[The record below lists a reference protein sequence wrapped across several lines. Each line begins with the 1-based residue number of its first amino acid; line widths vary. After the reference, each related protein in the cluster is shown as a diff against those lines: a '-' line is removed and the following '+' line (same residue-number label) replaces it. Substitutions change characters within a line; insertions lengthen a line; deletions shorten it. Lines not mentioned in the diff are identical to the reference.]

1 MEKLLITSNFSF
13 SYSVFKG
20 LRLQT
25 GKNQGLFGK
34 GLKEINH
41 LSHLNTHTKKK
52 TSENKLI
59 LTFFSGLLKKLS
71 EDDSNCQALF
81 SVKKDDQTMLTVL
94 KKFLL
99 SKQHALQTDVGEI
112 LLLIMSKS
120 RREEYGKAILNSDI
134 AGISISHITKSMT

>member
-1 MEKLLITSNFSF
+1 M
-13 SYSVFKG
+13 
-20 LRLQT
+20 
-25 GKNQGLFGK
+25 
-34 GLKEINH
+34 
-41 LSHLNTHTKKK
+41 
-52 TSENKLI
+52 
-59 LTFFSGLLKKLS
+59 TFFSGLLKKLS

-134 AGISISHITKSMT
+134 AGISISHITESMT